1 MLSEKPSICPYLG
14 LESDPESCMAFPSAV
29 HRCYRHKRGKMVDLL
44 YQREVC
50 LTSNYETC
58 KIYQKQKQD
67 KLEGI
72 ESAEESKADQPEIAV
87 RRVKSMQKILL
98 RTLGIGI
105 LLGGLFW
112 LSQTFSLNTLFS
124 RVPAKIPSTSFFVE
138 TATANEPSPDVL
150 PTPTFTPLPPS
161 TPSATVIPT
170 LDISKH
176 TLDTPIGSEQKFI
189 IHQARPGESL
199 AFYASVYNNT
209 IESIVAVNYRM
220 LLPLQ
225 EGTLVIIP
233 VDAVSTEGLPS
244 FEAYQV
250 TESIILKDLVSQLG
264 VSAADILFYNEL
276 ETDNLTLPP
285 GTWLLIPR

>member
-14 LESDPESCMAFPSAV
+14 LESDPESYMAFPSAV
-29 HRCYRHKRGKMVDLL
+29 HRCYRHKRGKMVDML

-67 KLEGI
+67 KQEGI
-72 ESAEESKADQPEIAV
+72 ESAESKVDQPEIAV
-87 RRVKSMQKILL
+87 RRVKSMRKILL

-124 RVPAKIPSTSFFVE
+124 RVPTNISPTSFFVE
-138 TATANEPSPDVL
+138 TAPAHEPSPGVL
-150 PTPTFTPLPPS
+150 PTPTFTPLPRP
-161 TPSATVIPT
+161 TPSPTVIPT

-176 TLDTPIGSEQKFI
+176 ALDTPIGSEQKFI

-199 AFYASVYNNT
+199 AFYASVYNTT

-233 VDAVSTEGLPS
+233 VDAVSTERLPS

-264 VSAADILFYNEL
+264 VNAADTLFYNEL